1 MATVTR
7 ADALTRASKKVEF
20 FSDITTSFS
29 KTPVGDQLA
38 RVLNENSVNQSLR
51 NIIKTNLGERPFQPA
66 LGSDVYASLFEL
78 HSTESIKD
86 LKLFIENSINTNEP
100 RVNLLKVY
108 VKTNIDPPEVYENP
122 EGNNVYVPPARDE
135 HTVEVTI
142 IYNLINNPEPI
153 TLTVIL
159 KRVR

>member
-7 ADALTRASKKVEF
+7 ADALTRATRKVEF
-20 FSDITTSFS
+20 FSDFTTSFS
-29 KTPVGDQLA
+29 KTPIGDQLA
-38 RVLNENSVNQSLR
+38 RVLNDNAVNQSLR

-78 HSTESIKD
+78 HSSESIKD
-86 LKLFIENSINTNEP
+86 LQLFIESAININEP

-108 VKTNIDPPEVYENP
+108 VKTVSDAPEVYEDL
-122 EGNNVYVPPARDE
+122 EGTDIYIPPARDE
-135 HTVEVTI
+135 NSIEITI
-142 IYNLINNPEPI
+142 IYNLINNPAPI